1 MDEKLYQQYLNII
14 NQLLTCNE
22 GDEPGILEENQ
33 ELLDQGLIEVMIA
46 VAQQL
51 EQTGKDNEA
60 QFLIN
65 VAQNSTQAFGLL
77 EDKNMVK
84 KNISPNS
91 FDFLMETLQKIAENS
106 DPKVIYPFLAQNLDK
121 LDDNF
126 IQILDIW
133 GT

>member
-1 MDEKLYQQYLNII
+1 
-14 NQLLTCNE
+14 
-22 GDEPGILEENQ
+22 
-33 ELLDQGLIEVMIA
+33 MIA